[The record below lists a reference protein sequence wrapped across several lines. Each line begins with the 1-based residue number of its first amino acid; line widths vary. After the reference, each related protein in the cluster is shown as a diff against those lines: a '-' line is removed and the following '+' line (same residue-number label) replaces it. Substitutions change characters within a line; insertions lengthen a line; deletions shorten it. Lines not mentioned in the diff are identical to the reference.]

1 MIGDAGASVKRP
13 YRLAAGGAKLAV
25 MDAFDWIAGNWWI
38 AAVVTVV
45 TVYLLAMARLAERE
59 PREAP
64 PKPDS
69 LDGYDVEWCG
79 TCSIWVPAKTP
90 WCGVKGCARPHRTL

>member
-1 MIGDAGASVKRP
+1 MIGDAAAPVKRP
-13 YRLAAGGAKLAV
+13 YRRAAGGVKLAR
-25 MDAFDWIAGNWWI
+25 MDAFDWIAGQWWVV
-38 AAVVTVV
+38 AVVTVV
-45 TVYLLAMARLAERE
+45 TVYLLAMARMADRE

-69 LDGYDVEWCG
+69 LAGYDVEWCG
-79 TCSIWVPAKTP
+79 TCSIWVPAKAP